1 MNKHFAKKIKEL
13 RKENNL
19 TQEQLGKLLNMTKTG
34 ISYWESGKSEPS
46 FETIEEL
53 AEIFNVSISELIDSE
68 YNDGFADTY
77 NIPIYSYIS
86 CGDGIFNGNEIND
99 IET

>member
-77 NIPIYSYIS
+77 NIPIYSYWIS
-86 CGDGIFNGNEIND
+86 FKSIKKDYLLK
-99 IET
+99 